1 MQASNPQA
9 LAQGLGPWV
18 ALLSG
23 ADARVAPEWLF
34 GVGSGERVQ
43 VQVAGNSAFNGGIAN
58 LEYAVAAL
66 EVPLIVV
73 MGHSRC
79 NAVAAAMESE
89 RLTPL
94 LQDLGEPIGASL
106 QPNDDL
112 TQATKGNARYA
123 AGQLVKRSPGQRQG
137 QDPAGLL

>member
-9 LAQGLGPWV
+9 LAQGQGPWV

-79 NAVAAAMESE
+79 NAVAAAMGSE

-112 TQATKGNARYA
+112 TQATKGNPRYT
-123 AGQLVKRSPGQRQG
+123 AGQLVTRSPGQRQG